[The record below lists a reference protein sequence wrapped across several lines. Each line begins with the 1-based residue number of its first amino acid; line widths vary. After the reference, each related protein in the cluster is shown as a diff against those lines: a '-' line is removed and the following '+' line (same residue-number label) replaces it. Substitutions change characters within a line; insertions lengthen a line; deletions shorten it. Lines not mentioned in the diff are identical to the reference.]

1 MIITDD
7 QKQRIQDAGQK
18 LDEATASLDLP
29 ALKEELAGLTAQM
42 EAPDF
47 WNDVETANKITK
59 QEKPLKAKITLCEKA
74 SFRA

>member
-47 WNDVETANKITK
+47 WNDVETRLKTLRCWWKWWTRNRMRSFSAN
-59 QEKPLKAKITLCEKA
+59 
-74 SFRA
+74 

>member
-42 EAPDF
+42 DAPDF
-47 WNDVETANKITK
+47 
-59 QEKPLKAKITLCEKA
+59 
-74 SFRA
+74 

>member
-47 WNDVETANKITK
+47 WNDVETANKIN
-59 QEKPLKAKITLCEKA
+59 KAGEAFKSQNHLV
-74 SFRA
+74 